1 MSNNTLTDKIV
12 NCFEKAAEAR
22 KTYQERWKRYY
33 DLYRCKSKP
42 HSEDSKANIFVPE
55 IYTTIETLT
64 PRLVSNFLNTSK
76 PIVQVIGREESDMK
90 NARAAEQLLLYQFER
105 MNLPMKLVTF
115 YKQALLYGTSIGKV
129 YWDYK
134 LKNDGTVINDGP
146 AFDVINLFDFYVDPE
161 ACGIDDAR
169 FCIHRSFLSMEELRD
184 REDQGIY
191 ENVDQLK
198 SCGECFGIA
207 GNGNEKPDGNNDALK
222 ERDIE
227 ILEYWEDDR
236 VVTVAGRSVILRD
249 TPNPFSH
256 GKKPFVQLIFVP
268 VPFEFYGI
276 GVVEPIEGLQL
287 ELNTKRNQ
295 RLDNVSL
302 VINRMWLL
310 QRGALDDL
318 RQLHSRPGGVIVVN
332 DINGLQPLPS
342 PDVTSSSYQ
351 EEDNIKNDMQNTSG
365 VSDYIRG
372 SQTTYRHTATEV
384 KIKSDQSN
392 TRFEFN
398 FKLMAE
404 MGLKRIAGM
413 VIQLDQQF
421 MDQERTVRL
430 IGKNGVEFVKI
441 SPDEISG
448 NFDLIPDVDPM
459 QIDESDKKQQM
470 LTLYSNLA
478 KNPVVDQRVLSRKLL
493 ESFDFQNVDEILQ
506 GEEEMMASQQQ
517 AAFQKA
523 QGKGGS

>member
-1 MSNNTLTDKIV
+1 MSINNLADKIV
-12 NCFEKAAEAR
+12 NCFERASEAR
-22 KTYQERWKRYY
+22 NTHHERWKRYY
-33 DLYRCKSKP
+33 DLYRCRSKP
-42 HSEDSKANIFVPE
+42 DGEDSKANIFVPE
-55 IYTTIETLT
+55 VYTTIETLV
-64 PRLVSNFLNTSK
+64 PRLISNFLNTSK
-76 PIVQVIGREESDMK
+76 PIVQVIGREESDMA
-90 NARAAEQLLLYQFER
+90 NAKAAEQLLLYQFER
-105 MNLPMKLVTF
+105 MSLHVSLVTF

-129 YWDYK
+129 YWNYRQK
-134 LKNDGTVINDGP
+134 SNGTVVSDEP

-169 FCIHRSFLSMEELRD
+169 FCIHRSFLSFEELKE
-184 REDQGIY
+184 REESGIY
-191 ENVDQLK
+191 KNVDQLK
-198 SCGECFGIA
+198 GSNVW
-207 GNGNEKPDGNNDALK
+207 NGLSGSIDKGPDDVSDALN

-227 ILEYWEDDR
+227 ILEYWENDR
-236 VVTVAGRSVILRD
+236 VVTVAERSVILRD
-249 TPNPFSH
+249 TPNPFHH

-302 VINRMWLL
+302 AINRMWLL

-332 DINGLQPLPS
+332 DLSGLQPLPS

-351 EEDNIKNDMQNTSG
+351 EEEIIKNDMQNTSG

-372 SQTTYRHTATEV
+372 SHTPYRHTATEV

-404 MGLKRIAGM
+404 MGLKKIAGM
-413 VIQLDQQF
+413 VIQLNQQF
-421 MDQERTVRL
+421 MDRERTVRVT
-430 IGKNGVEFVKI
+430 GRNGMEFIRI
-441 SPDEISG
+441 SPEEIAG
-448 NFDLIPDVDPM
+448 NFDLIPNVDPM
-459 QIDESDKKQQM
+459 QIDESEKKQQM
-470 LTLYSNLA
+470 LTLYSNLI

-493 ESFDFQNVDEILQ
+493 ESFDFQNTDEILQ
-506 GEEEMMASQQQ
+506 GEGDMAVTGQQP
-517 AAFQKA
+517 ALQKA
-523 QGKGGS
+523 LDKGGV